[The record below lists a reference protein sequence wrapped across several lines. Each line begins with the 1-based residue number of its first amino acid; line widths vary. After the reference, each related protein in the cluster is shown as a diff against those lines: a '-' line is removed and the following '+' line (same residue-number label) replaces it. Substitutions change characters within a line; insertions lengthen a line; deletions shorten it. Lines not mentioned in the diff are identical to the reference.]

1 MPQTTITALP
11 KSEVQIEF
19 LVTQEEA
26 KPYIEAAAQELSSA
40 RPIQGFRPGKAPL
53 ADVIRTY
60 GEMKVLEL
68 ALERVVRAFYV
79 KTILANEL
87 DTVGS
92 PAITIDQLTPGQ
104 DIKFTIVAPVEPKIL
119 QMPDYADCSVTPK
132 AATIGD
138 KEVGDALDEMR
149 RMRRKEVLADR
160 AATLDD
166 LVLIDLEM
174 KKDHVTLEG
183 GTGRDYRV
191 YLSEDHYIP
200 GFAKELEGMRA
211 GESRTFTLTF
221 PEQHFQKHLAGQ
233 PVDFTATAKSVF
245 ALEQPTLDD
254 AFAKEIG
261 VDTLDELKS
270 KLKDN
275 LEAESARRVDE
286 SAEIEMIEKL
296 IERAKFDVVPDILV
310 NEEVRRMMQELQHGV
325 EDQGM
330 SWNEYLASIKKSAD
344 ELKLEFAPQAVKRVQ
359 TAVLIK
365 QVAKKE
371 SIVVSDDDVDTEVD
385 RILSGLRP
393 DDTKSREQVASPEYR
408 EYIAIQ
414 MRNRKTIEWLKEK
427 CFKTK

>member
-11 KSEVQIEF
+11 KSEVKIEF
-19 LVTQEEA
+19 VVTQEEA
-26 KPYIEAAAQELSSA
+26 KPYIEAAAQELSTA
-40 RPIQGFRPGKAPL
+40 RPIHGFRPGKAPL
-53 ADVIRTY
+53 ADVFRAY

-79 KTILANEL
+79 KTILSNEI

-92 PAITIDQLTPGQ
+92 PAISIDQLTPGQ
-104 DIKFTIVAPVEPKIL
+104 DIKFTVTAPVEPKITK
-119 QMPDYADCSVTPK
+119 MPEYKDCTVTPK
-132 AATIGD
+132 ATVIGD

-149 RMRRKEVLADR
+149 RMRRKEVLVDR
-160 AATLDD
+160 AATLED
-166 LVLIDLEM
+166 LVLIDLDM

-200 GFAKELEGMRA
+200 GFAKELEGIKA

-233 PVDFTATAKSVF
+233 PVEFTASAKTVF
-245 ALEQPTLDD
+245 ALEQAPLDD

-275 LEAESARRVDE
+275 LETEAGRRRDE
-286 SAEIEMIEKL
+286 SAEIEMLEKL
-296 IERAKFDVVPDILV
+296 IEHAKFDVVPDILV
-310 NEEVRRMMQELQHGV
+310 NEEVRRMTQELQHGI

-330 SWNEYLASIKKSAD
+330 NWNDYLANIKKSAD

-371 SIVVSDDDVDTEVD
+371 SITVSDDELDTEVD
-385 RILSGLRP
+385 RILSSLRP
-393 DDTKSREQVASPEYR
+393 DDAKSREQVSSPEYR
-408 EYIAIQ
+408 EYIAVQ
-414 MRNRKTIEWLKEK
+414 MRNRKTIEWLKEQCVK
-427 CFKTK
+427 NA